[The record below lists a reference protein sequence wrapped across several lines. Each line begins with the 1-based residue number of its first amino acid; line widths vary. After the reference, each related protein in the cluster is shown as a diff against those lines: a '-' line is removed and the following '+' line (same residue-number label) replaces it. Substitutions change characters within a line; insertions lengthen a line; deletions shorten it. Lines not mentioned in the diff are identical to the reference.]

1 MATLGLIFP
10 PDQPPEHLL
19 EVARAAELAGIP
31 ELWLWEDCF
40 AESGIAC
47 AATVLAATTRLRV
60 GIGLMPVPLRNV
72 ALTAP
77 YMHNGV
83 FATLHEVVEFL
94 PGIGHGV
101 LDWMGQAGVRAE
113 SPLTLLREY
122 GTALRDLLDG
132 AEVTTAGRYVQL
144 DRVAL
149 RHPPTERVP
158 LWLGGAG
165 PKTIALA
172 AEIGDGLV
180 FDGGVAKLPTALA
193 QESYAARPQPPSPQ
207 EPPSPQGP
215 SPGGLDVV
223 SFLSVPITTGP
234 AELAQRAREMAA
246 SGATRIPVCAVSAA
260 GPPDNSPALG
270 DFAEVVGAAAALLG
284 ASPTHGRNSVT
295 ADPRRTQ

>member
-1 MATLGLIFP
+1 MVTVGLIFP

-40 AESGIAC
+40 AQSGIAC

-72 ALTAP
+72 ALTP
-77 YMHNGV
+77 MEI
-83 FATLHEVVEFL
+83 ATLARLFPGRLL

-144 DRVAL
+144 DRVGL

-180 FDGGVAKLPTALA
+180 FDGGVAKLPAALALA

-246 SGATRIPVCAVSAA
+246 AGATRIPVCAVSAA
-260 GPPDNSPALG
+260 GPPDSSPALV
-270 DFAEVVGAAAALLG
+270 DFAEVVGAAAALLN
-284 ASPTHGRNSVT
+284 A
-295 ADPRRTQ
+295 

>member
-1 MATLGLIFP
+1 MVTVGLIFP

-31 ELWLWEDCF
+31 ERWLWEDCF

-72 ALTAP
+72 ALTA
-77 YMHNGV
+77 MEI
-83 FATLHEVVEFL
+83 ATLARLFPGRLL

-193 QESYAARPQPPSPQ
+193 LAQESYAARPQPPSPQ

-260 GPPDNSPALG
+260 GPPDNSPALV

>member
-1 MATLGLIFP
+1 MVTLGLIFP

-72 ALTAP
+72 ALTA
-77 YMHNGV
+77 MEI
-83 FATLHEVVEFL
+83 ATLARLFPGRLL

-180 FDGGVAKLPTALA
+180 FDGGVAKLPAALALA

-246 SGATRIPVCAVSAA
+246 AGATRIPVCAVSAA
-260 GPPDNSPALG
+260 GPPDSSPALV
-270 DFAEVVGAAAALLG
+270 DFAEVVGAAAALLN
-284 ASPTHGRNSVT
+284 A
-295 ADPRRTQ
+295 

>member
-31 ELWLWEDCF
+31 ERWLWEDCF

-72 ALTAP
+72 ALTA
-77 YMHNGV
+77 MEI
-83 FATLHEVVEFL
+83 ATLARLFPGRLL

-180 FDGGVAKLPTALA
+180 FDGGVAKLPAALELA
-193 QESYAARPQPPSPQ
+193 QESDAARPQPPSPQ

-260 GPPDNSPALG
+260 GPPDNSPALV

>member
-1 MATLGLIFP
+1 
-10 PDQPPEHLL
+10 
-19 EVARAAELAGIP
+19 
-31 ELWLWEDCF
+31 
-40 AESGIAC
+40 
-47 AATVLAATTRLRV
+47 
-60 GIGLMPVPLRNV
+60 
-72 ALTAP
+72 
-77 YMHNGV
+77 
-83 FATLHEVVEFL
+83 
-94 PGIGHGV
+94 
-101 LDWMGQAGVRAE
+101 MGQAGVRAE

-193 QESYAARPQPPSPQ
+193 LAQESYAARPQPPSPQ

-234 AELAQRAREMAA
+234 AELATELEELFQ
-246 SGATRIPVCAVSAA
+246 
-260 GPPDNSPALG
+260 
-270 DFAEVVGAAAALLG
+270 
-284 ASPTHGRNSVT
+284 
-295 ADPRRTQ
+295 

>member
-1 MATLGLIFP
+1 MVTVGLIFP

-72 ALTAP
+72 ALTA
-77 YMHNGV
+77 MEI
-83 FATLHEVVEFL
+83 ATLARLFPGRLL

-180 FDGGVAKLPTALA
+180 FDGGVAKLPAALELA

-246 SGATRIPVCAVSAA
+246 AGATRIPVCAVSAA
-260 GPPDNSPALG
+260 GPPDSSPALV
-270 DFAEVVGAAAALLG
+270 DFAEVVGAAAALLN
-284 ASPTHGRNSVT
+284 A
-295 ADPRRTQ
+295 

>member
-60 GIGLMPVPLRNV
+60 GIGLMLVPLRNV
-72 ALTAP
+72 ALTA
-77 YMHNGV
+77 MEI
-83 FATLHEVVEFL
+83 ATLARLFPGRLL

-180 FDGGVAKLPTALA
+180 FDGGVAKLPAALALA

>member
-1 MATLGLIFP
+1 MRGDDQQKNVPIDGVLGMGMVP
-10 PDQPPEHLL
+10 PLPDG
-19 EVARAAELAGIP
+19 A
-31 ELWLWEDCF
+31 F
-40 AESGIAC
+40 K
-47 AATVLAATTRLRV
+47 
-60 GIGLMPVPLRNV
+60 VPGLRNV
-72 ALTAP
+72 ALTA
-77 YMHNGV
+77 MEI
-83 FATLHEVVEFL
+83 ATLARLFPGRLL

-193 QESYAARPQPPSPQ
+193 LAQESYAARPQPPSPQ

-260 GPPDNSPALG
+260 GPPDNSPALV

>member
-1 MATLGLIFP
+1 MVTLGLIFP

-72 ALTAP
+72 ALTA
-77 YMHNGV
+77 MEI
-83 FATLHEVVEFL
+83 ATLARLFPGRLL

-180 FDGGVAKLPTALA
+180 FDGGVAKLPAALALA